1 MPRYSSVRSRVLSI
15 ELAKKGITVN
25 SICPS
30 YVDTPMTERTIENI
44 TKLTNLSAEEAIEE
58 LVSSNPQ
65 GKLIQ
70 PSEIADTVSWLC
82 NDSSNSINGQ
92 SISISGGEI

>member
-1 MPRYSSVRSRVLSI
+1 
-15 ELAKKGITVN
+15 
-25 SICPS
+25 
-30 YVDTPMTERTIENI
+30 MTERTIENI

-70 PSEIADTVSWLC
+70 PLEIADTVSWLC